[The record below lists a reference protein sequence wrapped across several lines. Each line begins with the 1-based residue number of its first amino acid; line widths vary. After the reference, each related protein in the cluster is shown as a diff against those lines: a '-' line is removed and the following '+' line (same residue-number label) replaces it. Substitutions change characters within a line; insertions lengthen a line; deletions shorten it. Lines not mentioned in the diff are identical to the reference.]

1 MDLFKVV
8 IRFIR
13 SILESIITTLT
24 CNFLIAVLIGVNPDL
39 NSLISFFNRNL
50 NIISIIFIIFLILF
64 YQRKRIT
71 EKWELYE
78 PHPKATPYGTSFFLY
93 KNLLWEICIEHSEY
107 IYEKPPY
114 FNYYIGRALCPNP
127 IKNRACLTPLVISDK
142 LMAYTEYCANCKKK
156 YLRFRG
162 YEKDKYEIQTI
173 IDSLILKNNIQK
185 AEDLADIIPKYI
197 QEKINEHNKNLN
209 K

>member
-1 MDLFKVV
+1 
-8 IRFIR
+8 
-13 SILESIITTLT
+13 
-24 CNFLIAVLIGVNPDL
+24 
-39 NSLISFFNRNL
+39 
-50 NIISIIFIIFLILF
+50 
-64 YQRKRIT
+64 
-71 EKWELYE
+71 
-78 PHPKATPYGTSFFLY
+78 
-93 KNLLWEICIEHSEY
+93 
-107 IYEKPPY
+107 
-114 FNYYIGRALCPNP
+114 
-127 IKNRACLTPLVISDK
+127 
-142 LMAYTEYCANCKKK
+142 MAYTEYCANCKKK